1 MPTMCSHNTTLR
13 RRLER
18 DEDGSS
24 MVEFALVAVLLL
36 MILFGIVEF
45 GLAFRDRLTIGNAGQ
60 SAARV
65 GTAVGNGPE
74 ADQVMLDALEQTL
87 ANLPSGGIGIVKY
100 VDFFEADANGNPASS
115 CPGSKCVRYTYNYQ
129 DGPGPLCDWN
139 PCPGD
144 DGSGG
149 YGGAWVPSV
158 RDVQVGNL
166 DVMGVDIVFSHDW
179 ITGGLVPL
187 PDVSCTSPP
196 SDCWVDRTTMRME
209 PQQF

>member
-1 MPTMCSHNTTLR
+1 MRSHMTTIR
-13 RRLER
+13 GIEN
-18 DEDGSS
+18 DESGSS
-24 MVEFALVAVLLL
+24 LVEFAMVAVLLL
-36 MILFGIVEF
+36 TIVFGIVEF

-65 GTAVGNGPE
+65 GTAVGDGPE
-74 ADQVMLDALEQTL
+74 ADQVMLEALEQTL
-87 ANLPSGGIGIVKY
+87 ANLPSGGVGIVKY
-100 VDFFEADANGNPASS
+100 VDFYEADANGNPVGG
-115 CPGSKCVRYTYNYQ
+115 CPGGNCVRYTYQYV

-139 PCPGD
+139 PCPGY

-149 YGGAWVPSV
+149 YGGSWTPMA

-179 ITGGLVPL
+179 ITGGLLPL
-187 PDVSCTSPP
+187 PNVDCTSPP
-196 SDCWVDRTTMRME
+196 GNCWVDRTTMRME

>member
-1 MPTMCSHNTTLR
+1 MTTMRSQITTLR
-13 RRLER
+13 RRAFE
-18 DEDGSS
+18 DQDGSS

-36 MILFGIVEF
+36 MIIFGIVEY

-100 VDFFEADANGNPASS
+100 VDFYKADANGNPVGG
-115 CPGSKCVRYTYNYQ
+115 CPGGDCVRYYYDYQ

-149 YGGAWVPSV
+149 YGGSWTPAS
-158 RDVQVGNL
+158 RDVQVGSL
-166 DVMGVDIVFSHDW
+166 DVMGVDIVFSHTW

-187 PDVSCTSPP
+187 PDVSCTAPP
-196 SDCWVDRTTMRME
+196 GNCWVDRTTMRME

>member
-1 MPTMCSHNTTLR
+1 
-13 RRLER
+13 
-18 DEDGSS
+18 
-24 MVEFALVAVLLL
+24 MVEFAMVAVLLL

-45 GLAFRDRLTIGNAGQ
+45 GLAFRDRLTIGNASQ

-74 ADQVMLDALEQTL
+74 ADQVMLESLEQTL
-87 ANLPSGGIGIVKY
+87 ANLPSGGVGVVRY
-100 VDFFEADANGNPASS
+100 VDFFQADSNGNPDGG
-115 CPGSKCVRYTYNYQ
+115 CPGPNCVRYTYVYQ

-139 PCPGD
+139 PCPGY

-149 YGGAWVPSV
+149 YGGAWTPTA
-158 RDVQVGNL
+158 RDVKVGSL
-166 DVMGVDIVFSHDW
+166 DVMGVDVVFSHEW

-187 PDVSCTSPP
+187 PDVACTSPP
-196 SDCWVDRTTMRME
+196 SNCWVDRTTMRME